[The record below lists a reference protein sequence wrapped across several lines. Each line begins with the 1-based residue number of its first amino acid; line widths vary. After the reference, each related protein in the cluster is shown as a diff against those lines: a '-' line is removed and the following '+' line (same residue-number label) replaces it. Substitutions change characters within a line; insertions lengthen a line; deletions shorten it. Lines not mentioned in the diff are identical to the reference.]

1 MVGETDVMARKIV
14 AYGLRNPFRFAF
26 RPGTGEMWVGD
37 VGWGTWEEINRVP
50 SPVDSTVDNMG
61 WPCYEGAPRSGYDAV
76 NLAICEDLYAD
87 GPSEHLGPVFAYNHA
102 NTVVPGETCPTG
114 SSSISGIAFYGGGTY
129 PATYANALFFADY
142 SRDCIW
148 VMRAN
153 AAGVPDSTQIST
165 FVAQA
170 ANPVDLQ
177 IGPGGDSVHTPTST
191 AGRSI
196 ASSFTSG
203 NQPRS
208 PWPRQ
213 RPAAARR
220 HSTCCSMAPAHPTRK
235 RAACVRLGH
244 RQRWRL
250 RRRQHGDRAV
260 AVHRRRRTRSV
271 CA

>member
-1 MVGETDVMARKIV
+1 MARKIV

-177 IGPGGDSVHTPTST
+177 IGPGGDLFTPTST

-196 ASSFTSG
+196 ASSLPPETS
-203 NQPRS
+203 R
-208 PWPRQ
+208 
-213 RPAAARR
+213 
-220 HSTCCSMAPAHPTRK
+220 
-235 RAACVRLGH
+235 
-244 RQRWRL
+244 
-250 RRRQHGDRAV
+250 
-260 AVHRRRRTRSV
+260 
-271 CA
+271 